1 MAAACLFS
9 HASALGVISKEM
21 RHRAGHDV
29 HEHPLNL
36 SSFLFPPSSSLIA
49 FFSFPVLLLLNSQV
63 AVKFE
68 RHGTRCPQLRHEY
81 KVYRELTNC
90 HGFCS
95 VYHFGT

>member
-36 SSFLFPPSSSLIA
+36 SSFLFSYRL
-49 FFSFPVLLLLNSQV
+49 FFLSCFATTQLT
-63 AVKFE
+63 
-68 RHGTRCPQLRHEY
+68 GRC
-81 KVYRELTNC
+81 
-90 HGFCS
+90 
-95 VYHFGT
+95 